1 MEIAQNRN
9 SMEQMEKM
17 NTKRYSTKETTRTD
31 KIGSSSS
38 FFAVLSRLP
47 AIYVKKQ
54 KRTRQFKEVNK
65 NLGAF
70 MRKRVD
76 PIETIAYFHCIG

>member
-17 NTKRYSTKETTRTD
+17 YIKRYSTKETTRTD

-47 AIYVKKQ
+47 AIYVKK
-54 KRTRQFKEVNK
+54 TKEDK
-65 NLGAF
+65 
-70 MRKRVD
+70 
-76 PIETIAYFHCIG
+76 TIQGSE